1 MFGLGWCMAVEVW
14 IGVGNIN
21 FPYENGLLWVQLGS
35 QPTCRVRTPDVHAV
49 QCFPPPS
56 PPCSGISGDPSA
68 LFTAYPPRARAMQ
81 PAIPSLSTGECAQS
95 PTITL

>member
-35 QPTCRVRTPDVHAV
+35 QPTCRANLS
-49 QCFPPPS
+49 S
-56 PPCSGISGDPSA
+56 PKSRIIGSPEDQDLSHSSRISIFENG
-68 LFTAYPPRARAMQ
+68 
-81 PAIPSLSTGECAQS
+81 
-95 PTITL
+95 